1 MTITSSNRSI
11 VIETF
16 VATVI
21 TLALV
26 ALANHPFLGLGLVH
40 PHPIWIVVLVVAAR
54 YGARGL
60 LIAVPV
66 AWLTLTALAVPWA
79 SASVGAGSVA
89 GAATRAAARADLS
102 WRAAPERLFG
112 TLATAA
118 ELGALGAAVLVGWV
132 ASGHERRVRAS
143 AEKIVILERRA
154 GVDASAIEELR
165 RAALALRAR
174 NDRLDLSLTFLRGA
188 ARRLEGADP
197 VAAADAALELATTR
211 LGARAAAVL
220 LVDSPGH
227 GGAERLVAFAV
238 SGVFSPD
245 GQGQAGEGDGTVTAA
260 FEGRKP
266 TRAMDLASG
275 GPGDSDLAAPI
286 VEPGSNG
293 SHAPRGVL
301 AVRGVPRGGVGVA
314 ALRDLAIIAEWSWG
328 ALARAKTDR
337 GAPARLLMPVPGG
350 AAAPAAAPTQAQ
362 AETETDETSAD
373 TTGVH
378 G

>member
-1 MTITSSNRSI
+1 MTTTSPTRSI
-11 VIETF
+11 LIETF

-40 PHPIWIVVLVVAAR
+40 PHPVWIVVLVVAAR

-60 LIAVPV
+60 LVAVPV
-66 AWLTLTALAVPWA
+66 AWATLTALAVPWA
-79 SASVGAGSVA
+79 SASVGGGTVA
-89 GAATRAAARADLS
+89 GAAGLSSRLS
-102 WRAAPERLFG
+102 WRAAPERLLG
-112 TLATAA
+112 TLGTAA

-132 ASGHERRVRAS
+132 ASGHERRERAS
-143 AEKIVILERRA
+143 AEKLSILEKRA
-154 GVDASAIEELR
+154 GLDAAAIEELR

-197 VAAADAALELATTR
+197 VAAAEAALEIATSR

-227 GGAERLVAFAV
+227 GGAERLIPFAV
-238 SGVFSPD
+238 SGVFNPD
-245 GQGQAGEGDGTVTAA
+245 GQGGPGEGDGTVTAA

-266 TRAMDLASG
+266 TRAMDLPSG

-286 VEPGSNG
+286 MEAASDGGHP
-293 SHAPRGVL
+293 PRGVL

-314 ALRDLAIIAEWSWG
+314 ALRDLAIIAEWSCG
-328 ALARAKTDR
+328 ALARA
-337 GAPARLLMPVPGG
+337 
-350 AAAPAAAPTQAQ
+350 
-362 AETETDETSAD
+362 
-373 TTGVH
+373 
-378 G
+378 